1 MAPTVR
7 SSSSGPGGCGVG
19 SGSDGGGGRFRSRYL
34 FDVVSNGYY
43 RHGLFV
49 AQHPKIVITFA
60 LLAILW
66 SVSPRTSFYMYYPHS
81 MNSQTEDGIAN
92 GSWVD
97 NGESGN

>member
-1 MAPTVR
+1 MG
-7 SSSSGPGGCGVG
+7 SSE
-19 SGSDGGGGRFRSRYL
+19 GGGRFRSRYL

-66 SVSPRTSFYMYYPHS
+66 SVSSAYAFHMTTAIALLAGLPIYPCS
-81 MNSQTEDGIAN
+81 MSLPT
-92 GSWVD
+92 VL
-97 NGESGN
+97 